1 MLFDFGILIKNLTF
15 ASKITRLVF
24 PFSKRYFSINKN
36 HSIQL
41 YV

>member
-1 MLFDFGILIKNLTF
+1 MQFDFDILIKSLIF
-15 ASKITRLVF
+15 ARKITQLVF
-24 PFSKRYFSINKN
+24 PFSKRYFSIKKN